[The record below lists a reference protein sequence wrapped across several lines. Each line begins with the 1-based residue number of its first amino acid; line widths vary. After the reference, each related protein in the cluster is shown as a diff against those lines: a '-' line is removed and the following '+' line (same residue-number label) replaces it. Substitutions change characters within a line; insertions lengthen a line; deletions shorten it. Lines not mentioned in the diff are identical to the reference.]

1 MSLGIYLWIYEKT
14 KDISL
19 LEIFLRFSQKLK
31 IEIIPFLYQVEYKF
45 TFLLSYI
52 IYMLTCTGISIF
64 RYPLLRDPHDTK

>member
-31 IEIIPFLYQVEYKF
+31 IEIIPFSYQDEYKF
-45 TFLLSYI
+45 TFFIVVHNLYVNVYRYFYFQVYI
-52 IYMLTCTGISIF
+52 ITRSS
-64 RYPLLRDPHDTK
+64 